1 MTNLVSAVVD
11 MTNPVLVEIIR
22 GGRVESLH
30 RGAAAVVDADGAIVF
45 SLGDVS
51 VPTYPRSAV
60 KPLQAL
66 VLIESGAADRLELE
80 DADLALA
87 CASHGG
93 EPDHIAGVVRMLS
106 RAGLNQS
113 VLQCGAHW
121 PIHQPSAQALARA
134 GGTPSALHNNCSGKH
149 AGFLCAARAMG
160 VDHRGYTAPGHPV
173 QRAVKAAIEDLS
185 GAVIGED
192 RGAIDGCSVPT
203 WAQPLADLA
212 RAFARF
218 GSGHGLLPKRAAAAL
233 RLRTACATKSWF
245 VAGTGRLCT
254 DLMTHFGERV
264 LVKTGAE
271 GVFCAALPERGLGIA
286 IKCDDGA
293 GRAAE
298 VVVAAL
304 ISQFASLEDVDRE
317 LLKRLM
323 CPTVRNWNGTAVGV
337 LRPSEALTRN
347 AAAAD
352 QR

>member
-1 MTNLVSAVVD
+1 VTNLTNAVVD
-11 MTNPVLVEIIR
+11 MTNPVLVEVTR

-51 VPTYPRSAV
+51 LPIYPRSAV

-66 VLIESGAADRLELE
+66 ALIESGAADSLELQDE
-80 DADLALA
+80 ELALA

-93 EPDHIAGVVRMLS
+93 EPDHIAGVARMLS
-106 RAGLNQS
+106 RAGLNQAA
-113 VLQCGAHW
+113 LQCGAHW
-121 PIHQPSAQALARA
+121 PIHQPSWQALARA
-134 GGTPSALHNNCSGKH
+134 GGIASALHNNCSGKH
-149 AGFLCAARAMG
+149 AGFLCAAGAMG

-173 QRAVKAAIEDLS
+173 QRVVKAVIEDLS
-185 GAVIGED
+185 GAAIGED
-192 RGAIDGCSVPT
+192 CIAIDGCSVPT

-233 RLRTACATKSWF
+233 RLRTACAVKPWF
-245 VAGTGRLCT
+245 IAGTGRLCT

-271 GVFCAALPERGLGIA
+271 GVFCAALPDQGLGIA
-286 IKCDDGA
+286 LKCDDGA

-304 ISQFASLEDVDRE
+304 ISQFVSLEGADRE

-323 CPTVRNWNGTAVGV
+323 YPTVLNWNGIAVGA
-337 LRPSEALTRN
+337 LRPGEALTVVRSST
-347 AAAAD
+347 
-352 QR
+352 

>member
-1 MTNLVSAVVD
+1 MAVVD
-11 MTNPVLVEIIR
+11 MTNPVLVEVAR
-22 GGRVESLH
+22 GGRVESFH
-30 RGAAAVVDADGAIVF
+30 RGAVAVAGADGATVF
-45 SLGDVS
+45 SLGDIS
-51 VPTYPRSAV
+51 TPIYPRSAV

-66 VLIESGAADRLELE
+66 ALIESGAADSLELE
-80 DADLALA
+80 DEELALA

-93 EPDHIAGVVRMLS
+93 EPGHITGVVRMLS
-106 RAGLNQS
+106 RAGLNQAA
-113 VLQCGAHW
+113 LQCGAHW
-121 PIHQPSAQALARA
+121 PIHQLSSQALARS

-149 AGFLCAARAMG
+149 AGFLCAACAMG

-185 GAVIGED
+185 GAAIGED

-203 WAQPLADLA
+203 WALPLSGLA

-218 GSGHGLLPKRAAAAL
+218 GTGHGLSPKRAAAAL
-233 RLRTACATKSWF
+233 RLRTACATKPWF

-254 DLMTHFGERV
+254 NLMTHFGER
-264 LVKTGAE
+264 LLAKTGAE
-271 GVFCAALPERGLGIA
+271 GVFCVALPEQGLGIA

-304 ISQFASLEDVDRE
+304 ISQFFSLEVEDRE

-323 CPTVRNWNGTAVGV
+323 YPTLRNWNGIAVGA
-337 LRPSEALTRN
+337 LRPSEALTTVRSST
-347 AAAAD
+347 
-352 QR
+352 